1 MFTGYDIP
9 DDLKNCC
16 CDLYTIQ
23 LNENGCTHTND
34 LHEFSIIFPQGVLSP
49 NQTIT
54 LTIGVMVYGPF
65 LFPKNVK
72 PVSPIL
78 WVCGNS
84 TDVRLLQNAKVVL
97 PHCLDID
104 ESDDRGIKLLFLKAH
119 VNHTTFVTKTI
130 WYIFESVGNAVL
142 HEGHNA
148 ALYTNH
154 FCCICL
160 AANVSPSVKE
170 NMQYSITLFKDIP
183 NSRCVFAVTFLLK
196 TCIEVSSIRTYY
208 RIGSA
213 LLYVFI
219 FHTQSLKKQYNESH
233 YCDGYD
239 FKWDGSSVL
248 KIQYSDTPGWQ
259 LTLVKGREGVSNV

>member
-1 MFTGYDIP
+1 M
-9 DDLKNCC
+9 LKIGESCSC
-16 CDLYTIQ
+16 SKLK
-23 LNENGCTHTND
+23 
-34 LHEFSIIFPQGVLSP
+34 GVNNVYMGMTVLFP

-54 LTIGVMVYGPF
+54 LTIGVMIYGPF

-104 ESDDRGIKLLFLKAH
+104 ERDDKGIKLLFLKAH
-119 VNHTTFVTKTI
+119 ANHTSKKI
-130 WYIFESVGNAVL
+130 WYIFESVGDAVL

-160 AANVSPSVKE
+160 GANVSPSVKK
-170 NMQYSITLFKDIP
+170 NTQYCITLFKDIP

-196 TCIEVSSIRTYY
+196 TCIEVSNIRTYY

-213 LLYVFI
+213 LLYVFM
-219 FHTQSLKKQYNESH
+219 FHT
-233 YCDGYD
+233 
-239 FKWDGSSVL
+239 
-248 KIQYSDTPGWQ
+248 
-259 LTLVKGREGVSNV
+259 